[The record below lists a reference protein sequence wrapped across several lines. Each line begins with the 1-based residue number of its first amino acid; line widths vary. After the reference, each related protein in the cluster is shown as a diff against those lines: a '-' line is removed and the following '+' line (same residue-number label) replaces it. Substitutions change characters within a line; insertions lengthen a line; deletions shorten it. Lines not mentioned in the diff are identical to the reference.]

1 MPYYNYYGREYK
13 GDTVYLRIYE
23 YISKDIYLTKEYDAT
38 WIFNVSLPEY
48 CNMTSYKIETVRER

>member
-1 MPYYNYYGREYK
+1 MDPFLIYN
-13 GDTVYLRIYE
+13 
-23 YISKDIYLTKEYDAT
+23 SDIYLTKEYDAT